1 MQEKQFNP
9 IQPLT
14 RDLIRSVQ
22 PTLNPRQ
29 VILNQTQASPDLSPR
44 IIWQILILK
53 LIWVVTP
60 DRSIMKLVI
69 PNRRVL
75 IPNRRVLIL
84 KPTSPTANQS
94 YPTPERIYPTRNQM
108 YPTEG
113 SPIPNLTTRYTRKG
127 RVVSP
132 ILRVPTPVL
141 LQVLTPVL
149 GLQMGS
155 RISIKFRLMK
165 IESTPFLGNHLF
177 YYSRNL
183 FDLKQTKRVF
193 YLLHNSKST
202 CVELDTKVRLRTNQ
216 ICNVILCRKITE
228 KSKND
233 TFVNCITIRE
243 ICDLVSLRTS
253 NYT

>member
-9 IQPLT
+9 IQPPT
-14 RDLIRSVQ
+14 HDLIRSVQ

-29 VILNQTQASPDLSPR
+29 VILNQTQPSPDLSPR

-75 IPNRRVLIL
+75 IL

-94 YPTPERIYPTRNQM
+94 YPTPERIYPTLNQM

-113 SPIPNLTTRYTRKG
+113 SPIPNLITRYTRKG

-132 ILRVPTPVL
+132 ILQVPTPL
-141 LQVLTPVL
+141 LLRVPTPVL

-165 IESTPFLGNHLF
+165 IESTPFLGNQLF
-177 YYSRNL
+177 YYSRN
-183 FDLKQTKRVF
+183 
-193 YLLHNSKST
+193 
-202 CVELDTKVRLRTNQ
+202 
-216 ICNVILCRKITE
+216 
-228 KSKND
+228 
-233 TFVNCITIRE
+233 
-243 ICDLVSLRTS
+243 
-253 NYT
+253 

>member
-9 IQPLT
+9 IQPLI

-29 VILNQTQASPDLSPR
+29 VILNQTQVSPDLSPR
-44 IIWQILILK
+44 IIWPILILK

-94 YPTPERIYPTRNQM
+94 YPTPELIYPTLNQM

-113 SPIPNLTTRYTRKG
+113 SPIPNLTIRYTRKG

-141 LQVLTPVL
+141 LRVPTPVLLRVPTPVL

-177 YYSRNL
+177 YSRNL
-183 FDLKQTKRVF
+183 FDLK
-193 YLLHNSKST
+193 
-202 CVELDTKVRLRTNQ
+202 
-216 ICNVILCRKITE
+216 
-228 KSKND
+228 
-233 TFVNCITIRE
+233 NCFLPVT
-243 ICDLVSLRTS
+243 
-253 NYT
+253 

>member
-29 VILNQTQASPDLSPR
+29 VILNQAQASPDLSPR

-53 LIWVVTP
+53 LIWVVTL

-69 PNRRVL
+69 LNQRVL

-165 IESTPFLGNHLF
+165 IESTPF
-177 YYSRNL
+177 
-183 FDLKQTKRVF
+183 
-193 YLLHNSKST
+193 
-202 CVELDTKVRLRTNQ
+202 
-216 ICNVILCRKITE
+216 
-228 KSKND
+228 
-233 TFVNCITIRE
+233 
-243 ICDLVSLRTS
+243 
-253 NYT
+253 